1 MRTPTSTTDHGHSVG
16 GASSGF
22 TLVELLA
29 VLAIL
34 ALAVT
39 FVGARSQQNF
49 GSSKFLALVSN
60 TVSMIRETR
69 AAAIAGASERT
80 FVVDLSKRR
89 LQGEGSAGID
99 VPADVAMTVD
109 AAKSETIGTSASGFT
124 FFSDGSS
131 TGGSLRLSWKD
142 RNVVIDVNWLTG
154 NVFFHAG

>member
-1 MRTPTSTTDHGHSVG
+1 MRTPTSTTDHGQGVT

-39 FVGARSQQNF
+39 FVAARSQQNF
-49 GSSKFLALVSN
+49 GSSRFLALVSN
-60 TVSMIRETR
+60 TVSMIRQTR
-69 AAAIAGASERT
+69 AAAIAGASEKI
-80 FVVDLSKRR
+80 FIIDLSKRR

-99 VPADVAMTVD
+99 IPMDVALTVD
-109 AAKSETIGTSASGFT
+109 AAKSQTNGTTASGFT
-124 FFSDGSS
+124 FFKDGSS
-131 TGGSLRLSWKD
+131 TGGSLHLSWRD
-142 RNVVIDVNWLTG
+142 RNVMIDVNWLTG